1 MGPFDISTINAYLSD
16 WLLASPPPSPP
27 PYTATEELRITILSP
42 QRIDYNTTEV
52 PLVFTISAPASWMG
66 YSLDSEEYVAI
77 AGNTTLTGLSNGI
90 HRLTVSANDTYG
102 FVYESVNFGVTAD
115 ETQPPQVTTIITVTV
130 ASAASATVV
139 GAGL

>member
-77 AGNTTLTGLSNGI
+77 MGNTTLTGLSNGI

-102 FVYESVNFGVTAD
+102 FVYESVNFDVSTD
-115 ETQPPQVTTIITVTV
+115 QMQQPQPQERTLITVGV
-130 ASAASATVV
+130 ASAASATV
-139 GAGL
+139 GGG